1 MWAES
6 IQDKL
11 EAIAERVLGAEGLEL
26 VEAKVHLKGRHRTIT
41 FFIDRPDSGV
51 SIGDCARVSRL
62 LEDEFDQEDLIEGRY
77 LLEVSSPGLDRP
89 LAVEKDFV
97 RFRGQRAKVTTRNAV
112 MKQNFFVGLLGE
124 IQEGQLTLEL
134 DSGDR
139 VRIPLDEIS
148 MARLEVIP

>member
-1 MWAES
+1 MWDQPL
-6 IQDKL
+6 QDKL
-11 EAIAERVLGAEGLEL
+11 EAIAERVLEAEGLEL
-26 VEAKVHLKGRHRTIT
+26 VEAKVHVKGRNRTIT
-41 FFIDRPDSGV
+41 FFIDRPGSGV
-51 SIGDCARVSRL
+51 SIGDCARLSRL
-62 LEDEFDQEDLIEGRY
+62 LEDEFDREDLMEGRY

-89 LAVEKDFV
+89 LMVEKDFV

-134 DSGDR
+134 DSGDT

-148 MARLEVIP
+148 TANLEVAP